1 MAKKGAVVVA
11 TQIEQKIYLI
21 RGHKVIVDADLAV
34 LYGVATKA
42 LNQAVTRNE
51 KRFPTDF
58 MFRLTK
64 EEKDELVTNC
74 DRLQKL
80 KHSSA
85 LPRAFT
91 EQGVAM
97 LSSVLNSDRAID
109 VNIEIMRAFVRLRQM
124 LGAHKDLR
132 RQLVELE
139 KKYDD
144 QFKIVFEAI
153 AELMA
158 PSEETSKRIGFE
170 LKEGK
175 AKYGKGKKQK
185 NTSHRGHGA
194 TEFSPKA

>member
-1 MAKKGAVVVA
+1 MVTKATVVA
-11 TQIEQKIYLI
+11 AAQIEQSIFLI
-21 RGHKVIVDADLAV
+21 RGQKVILDRDLAE
-34 LYGVATKA
+34 LYQVETKQ
-42 LNQAVTRNE
+42 LKRAVRRNIE
-51 KRFPTDF
+51 RFPEDF
-58 MFRLTK
+58 MFELTK
-64 EEKDELVTNC
+64 DEFENL
-74 DRLQKL
+74 RR
-80 KHSSA
+80 HFGASSWGGTRYMP
-85 LPRAFT
+85 LAFT
-91 EQGVAM
+91 EEGVAM
-97 LSSVLNSDRAID
+97 LSSVLRSKRAVQ